1 MEAKGVDLKPIPQK
15 ALGVL
20 LSPSAFFREM
30 PRTGGYVEPLIFM
43 VAMGVVAGLIQSVFA
58 MFRLHEGAGLA
69 MGVASIIILPIFI
82 AISGFIGAAVLFV
95 IWKLM
100 GSQESYETAYRC
112 GAYTAALTPITII
125 LGLIPYLGGVAG
137 IALATFYFVIASVE
151 VHRIPSKKAW
161 LVFGIIGAVLAIMNV
176 SAQYTLRQSAR
187 EAAKFQT
194 EMEKASKAMQKQL
207 EQMKR
212 Q

>member
-1 MEAKGVDLKPIPQK
+1 METKGVDLKSIKQK
-15 ALGVL
+15 ALSVL
-20 LSPSAFFREM
+20 LSPSVFFREM

-43 VAMGVVAGLIQSVFA
+43 VAMGVVAGLIESLFA
-58 MFRLHEGAGLA
+58 AFGLHEGAGLA
-69 MGVASIIILPIFI
+69 MGLASIILLPVFI

-100 GSQESYETAYRC
+100 GSPESYETAYRC

-125 LGLIPYLGGVAG
+125 LGLIPYFGGVAG
-137 IALATFYFVIASVE
+137 IALATFYIVSASVE
-151 VHRIPSKKAW
+151 VHRIPSRKAW

-176 SAQYTLRQSAR
+176 TAQYSLRQSAR
-187 EAAKFQT
+187 EVAKFQT
-194 EMEKASKAMQKQL
+194 EMEKASKAVQKQL

>member
-1 MEAKGVDLKPIPQK
+1 MEAMGVDLKRIPQK

-20 LSPSAFFREM
+20 LSPSAFFRGM

-43 VAMGVVAGLIQSVFA
+43 VAMGVVAGLIQSLFA
-58 MFRLHEGAGLA
+58 IFGLHVGAGLA
-69 MGVASIIILPIFI
+69 MGVGSIIVLPIFI

-112 GAYTAALTPITII
+112 GAYISALTPITII

-137 IALATFYFVIASVE
+137 IALATFYFVIATVE

-161 LVFGIIGAVLAIMNV
+161 LVFGIIGAVLAIINV
-176 SAQYTLRQSAR
+176 SAQYAVRQSAR

>member
-1 MEAKGVDLKPIPQK
+1 METKGVDLKPIPQK
-15 ALGVL
+15 ALSVL
-20 LSPSAFFREM
+20 LSPSGFFREM

-43 VAMGVVAGLIQSVFA
+43 VALGVVAGLIQSVFA
-58 MFRLHEGAGLA
+58 MFGLHEGAGLA
-69 MGVASIIILPIFI
+69 MGLASIILLPIFI

-112 GAYTAALTPITII
+112 GAYISALTPITII

-137 IALATFYFVIASVE
+137 IALATFYFVIATVE

-161 LVFGIIGAVLAIMNV
+161 LVFGIIGAVLAIINV
-176 SAQYTLRQSAR
+176 SAQYAVRQSAR